1 MITTKFY
8 QDKRFTKG
16 DEGQLAPIKLTIS
29 RKGTTALINT
39 DVKVLPNQW
48 DKVKQQVIN
57 HDNAKRINLH
67 LSKFKIKVETILMD
81 MEENGVVAGMTA
93 AKVKEYITNLLS
105 PSDSFNN
112 DNLFINRYIEFAES
126 RKAVRTKEIYLITL
140 KRIKEF
146 DKGCESLSFE
156 DIDKKWLS
164 SFNKFLSKSSP
175 SNNARNIHF
184 RNIRAVFNEAIDDE
198 ITTFYPFRKFKLSY
212 DETKKRSLTIEQL
225 RELFNLQTFGAYVEY
240 LDMFKLIFLLCG
252 INLVDLFNLT
262 PKNIVNGRVEYV
274 RAKTHKRYS
283 IRIEPEAMEIIERYK
298 GSKKL
303 LRMAERYNSSN
314 NYKSTINRNLKKIGQ
329 LTGENYK
336 QSNIP
341 IMKPIEEELST
352 YWARHTWATI
362 AAELDI
368 PKETIAAGLGH
379 SIGSPITSIYIDF
392 NLKKVDE
399 ANRRIIDYVLYNKV

>member
-93 AKVKEYITNLLS
+93 PKVKEYITSLLS

-140 KRIKEF
+140 KRIREF
-146 DKGCESLSFE
+146 DKDCESLSFE

-240 LDMFKLIFLLCG
+240 LDVFKLIFLLCG

>member
-16 DEGQLAPIKLTIS
+16 DENQLAPIKLTIS

-39 DVKVLPNQW
+39 DVKLFPNQW

-67 LSKFKIKVETILMD
+67 LSKFKIKIETILMD

-93 AKVKEYITNLLS
+93 PKVKEYITNQLS
-105 PSDSFNN
+105 PSDSFNS

-140 KRIKEF
+140 KRIREF
-146 DKGCESLSFE
+146 DKDCESLSFE

-240 LDMFKLIFLLCG
+240 LDVFKLIFLLCG

-262 PKNIVNGRVEYV
+262 QKNIVNGRVEYV

-341 IMKPIEEELST
+341 MMKPIEEELST

-379 SIGSPITSIYIDF
+379 NIGSPITSIYIDF

-399 ANRRIIDYVLYNKV
+399 ANRKIIDYVLYNKV